1 MGRKLLHDQYPL
13 RANNNDADQ
22 EKTYQLFRSLGLQ
35 AETEGS
41 ILAAQDQTRLTK
53 SYRAKVMKNL
63 ADQDTVYALKMRKPL
78 TI

>member
-13 RANNNDADQ
+13 RANKNDADQ
-22 EKTYQLFRSLGLQ
+22 EKTHQLFRSLGLQ

-53 SYRAKVMKNL
+53 NYRAKVMKNL

>member
-22 EKTYQLFRSLGLQ
+22 EKTHQLFCSLGLQ

-41 ILAAQDQTRLTK
+41 ILAGWQSRLTK
-53 SYRAKVMKNL
+53 NHRAKVMKNL
-63 ADQDTVYALKMRKPL
+63 ADQDAVYALKMRKPL